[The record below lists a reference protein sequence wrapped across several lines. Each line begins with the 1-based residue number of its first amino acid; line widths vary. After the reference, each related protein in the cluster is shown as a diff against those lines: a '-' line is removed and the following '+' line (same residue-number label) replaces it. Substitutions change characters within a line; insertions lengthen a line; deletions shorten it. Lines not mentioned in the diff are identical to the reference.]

1 MISENILHQLVISAQ
16 ELLRDIYIIV
26 FVMLEKLIDTLNK
39 GAQLGGQDTIRLLT
53 KPLLF
58 TTKGKNT

>member
-1 MISENILHQLVISAQ
+1 
-16 ELLRDIYIIV
+16 
-26 FVMLEKLIDTLNK
+26 MLEKLIDTLNK

-58 TTKGKNT
+58 TTKGKTT

>member
-1 MISENILHQLVISAQ
+1 MISENILYQLVISAQ
-16 ELLRDIYIIV
+16 ELLRYIYIIV

-58 TTKGKNT
+58 TTKGKTT